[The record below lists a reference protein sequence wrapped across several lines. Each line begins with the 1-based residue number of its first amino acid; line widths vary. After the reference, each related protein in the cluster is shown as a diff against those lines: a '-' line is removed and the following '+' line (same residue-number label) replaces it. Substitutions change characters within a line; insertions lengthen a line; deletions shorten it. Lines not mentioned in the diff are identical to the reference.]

1 MNFTWKKRKLSLYE
15 KLKDKD
21 LGDIGWAIQNIAGK
35 VAKSLGYKGAK
46 LFDEQGTSY
55 LVDML
60 GREKDL
66 KKIENE

>member
-1 MNFTWKKRKLSLYE
+1 
-15 KLKDKD
+15 
-21 LGDIGWAIQNIAGK
+21 

-46 LFDEQGTSY
+46 LFDEQGISY

>member
-1 MNFTWKKRKLSLYE
+1 M
-15 KLKDKD
+15 
-21 LGDIGWAIQNIAGK
+21 
-35 VAKSLGYKGAK
+35 AKPLDYKGAK

-60 GREKDL
+60 GRDKDL